1 MARTD
6 CAAGARAV
14 VDPDFCSELFGK
26 SARNRAGE
34 DVAAAARREG
44 NDKAGGFGIGKG
56 IRGKRSTCGESHE
69 KAGILNDLTTRE
81 HEDQL
86 Q

>member
-6 CAAGARAV
+6 RAAGARTV
-14 VDPDFCSELFGK
+14 VDPDFRAELFGK
-26 SARNRAGE
+26 SARNRSSE

-56 IRGKRSTCGESHE
+56 IRGKRSACGESHE
-69 KAGILNDLTTRE
+69 KAGVLNDLTTRE
-81 HEDQL
+81 HEGQL